1 MYSYKLKKIREAKGI
16 TQKALAELSGVN
28 QRTVQNFEQGKN
40 DINQAAVIKVYA
52 LTKALDCT
60 VEDLI
65 EQ

>member
-1 MYSYKLKKIREAKGI
+1 LKKIREAKGI